1 MPILQRIIH
10 ALGDTR
16 IDDTP
21 FKDSKQPISTEQ
33 LMAQAPGNFRNVE
46 VQNERILRSAFL
58 FEYEDPCHP
67 RLDQLRDHYR
77 LDHIVRGTHTEYE
90 DAWCVANWL
99 RTRFGYGDSDHPV
112 DRNFNALDILQRG
125 ENGETFKC
133 GAISGVFIQCL
144 LSLGIQARLLNIES
158 PQKQAHVITE
168 VWCNDLRKWVLF
180 DVDNNLSYTIQNK
193 PASAYDLHK
202 SWIESNWER
211 VEIARGE
218 TQHIKVP
225 DINEYRKVDFYW
237 HFSVK
242 MRNNWF
248 SKRYPIW
255 HPKGNA
261 VLGDLEWVDS
271 DTPPRQNRI
280 WRTTNL
286 ENLYWSPNQT
296 EMYLECY
303 DPEHLRLDMSF
314 TSSMPD
320 GNGFM
325 IHTHGVWSHTQIPRY
340 TWNLQKGSNKFRVCA
355 TDAQNRSGIESRIVL
370 EI

>member
-1 MPILQRIIH
+1 
-10 ALGDTR
+10 
-16 IDDTP
+16 
-21 FKDSKQPISTEQ
+21 
-33 LMAQAPGNFRNVE
+33 
-46 VQNERILRSAFL
+46 
-58 FEYEDPCHP
+58 
-67 RLDQLRDHYR
+67 
-77 LDHIVRGTHTEYE
+77 
-90 DAWCVANWL
+90 
-99 RTRFGYGDSDHPV
+99 
-112 DRNFNALDILQRG
+112 
-125 ENGETFKC
+125 
-133 GAISGVFIQCL
+133 
-144 LSLGIQARLLNIES
+144 
-158 PQKQAHVITE
+158 
-168 VWCNDLRKWVLF
+168 
-180 DVDNNLSYTIQNK
+180 
-193 PASAYDLHK
+193 
-202 SWIESNWER
+202 
-211 VEIARGE
+211 
-218 TQHIKVP
+218 
-225 DINEYRKVDFYW
+225 
-237 HFSVK
+237 